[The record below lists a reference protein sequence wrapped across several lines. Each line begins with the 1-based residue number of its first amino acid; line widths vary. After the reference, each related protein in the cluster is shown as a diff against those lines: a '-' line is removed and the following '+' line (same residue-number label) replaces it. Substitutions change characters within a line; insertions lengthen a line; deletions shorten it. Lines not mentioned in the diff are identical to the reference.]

1 LILTSASLIY
11 AFAPLFYVYA
21 PLVHEAMIAID
32 TNQINAPFSRYY

>member
-32 TNQINAPFSRYY
+32 TNQINASSI

>member
-1 LILTSASLIY
+1 LILTSATASLFY

-32 TNQINAPFSRYY
+32 TNQINASSI